1 MAGTIVRRHSPLRV
15 AGVGCDRC
23 GGDTRNSGSDDMLDA
38 TDDPQAEASD
48 MTERCGRWHVLPGLG
63 AVGTLEDPGCERA
76 SVDMPTVWVVWRNQ
90 YRRDPRVKQP
100 LALAQPG

>member
-48 MTERCGRWHVLPGLG
+48 MTERCGRWRVLPAGVAAADLPALVPG
-63 AVGTLEDPGCERA
+63 WAVLRCKVAWGDTAILHCHWLPSA
-76 SVDMPTVWVVWRNQ
+76 AIP
-90 YRRDPRVKQP
+90 
-100 LALAQPG
+100 